1 MSHLFADD
9 DDTFALS
16 DELERLINEHLP
28 SPAAVLRAATYEMA
42 RALRDAPERYTVVM
56 VEEMKYRMPVWIGK
70 LRDGDLPPLKLATNI
85 CSSALCY
92 AMDKVLERRKPRLGP
107 TFDAFTELLC
117 RVIVGCEDADITG
130 LVAEACDGVT
140 HLAALNRL
148 LNLPR
153 VDEDE
158 WERCYHWLPN
168 EDGECNLLSDT
179 ENPVVRT
186 LIEQHDQHYVW
197 SQMDDPDSDG
207 YLVLP
212 GYWRD
217 AIGWYLCERPWQDD
231 ARVVAVIEGSDAA

>member
-1 MSHLFADD
+1 MPHLFADD

-42 RALRDAPERYTVVM
+42 RALRHAPERYTVAI
-56 VEEMKYRMPVWIGK
+56 VEKMKSRMPVWIGK

-85 CSSALCY
+85 DSSALCY
-92 AMDKVLERRKPRLGP
+92 AMDKVLVRRKPRLGP
-107 TFDAFTELLC
+107 TFDTFTELLC
-117 RVIVGCEDADITG
+117 RVIVRCEDADITR

-153 VDEDE
+153 IDVGE

-168 EDGECNLLSDT
+168 EDGDCNLLSAA

-217 AIGWYLCERPWQDD
+217 AIGWYLCERPWRND